1 MMGNRKADIVQYI
14 MGYRNQKYSSLISQK
29 WKSERMQFLSRDY
42 GVLRGLRTKILKR
55 EELLDSL
62 MKWQRDF
69 KCSSFTSLLASSD
82 AGGAWKSGM
91 FIDYVSGLPLF
102 WHFGFKSI
110 FIHLK
115 VFHLVHVLRCLIWLS
130 FIYFFVF
137 FSYYFSLFFIIIIII
152 PSS

>member
-1 MMGNRKADIVQYI
+1 MK
-14 MGYRNQKYSSLISQK
+14 K
-29 WKSERMQFLSRDY
+29 WENAVSVKRIW
-42 GVLRGLRTKILKR
+42 VARGFKNKDFEKR
-55 EELLDSL
+55 GTSWFSDE
-62 MKWQRDF
+62 MTRDF

-130 FIYFFVF
+130 FIYFFCLF
-137 FSYYFSLFFIIIIII
+137 ILFFLVLHHYHHHSFVIIISFLFPPFCITIFFCI
-152 PSS
+152 LEDFKWW